1 MADNANKKSTY
12 FEHTLQWFKNASDD
26 LVIKLFQMYKPRP
39 KRSHTRLASFFGRRK
54 EKPTPSLLD
63 LLDDELLNDD
73 NSPEVADIEKI
84 DFSKLAALINPSSHP
99 AHEGQDDAVP
109 GDIAAL
115 LSEDETSVTDV
126 DSPDKELIVKTVSS
140 EALKNERVAHLFK
153 MRRHTVDDLINS
165 ARLEI
170 TIADVQKREPIQ
182 FTFRNTAC
190 ELVFMGSEAVCND
203 SNADSLTVFFQRP
216 AIYYRKDTEAASFP
230 CKFICAAD
238 DEALALIG
246 SRNDNKELCSR
257 IVTFS
262 NMLRCQRDFV
272 RGQATQPI
280 ITEKEEAEAEEF
292 IPITDKN
299 QLALMFEI
307 CKYTLPI
314 NIRTKATLL
323 FEQLNSHSFGSEKN
337 DILSQ
342 LSCMLSVDTYEHKRS
357 NKSYDE
363 IMGIFDRHIF
373 GMEELKEE
381 IAEFIIAS
389 QYAGNSRIVLLLVGP
404 PGVGKTS
411 VVQAIAECRGKSLG
425 RVDCSGIDAVAMMG
439 LVRSYNGAKPGEL
452 FDVFYAQGR
461 ADRVVLCDEID
472 KVARDKESDP
482 NSIFIKALG
491 PEMELFDKYVAEP
504 IDVSCTDFICTAN
517 DLSKIPGYVLN
528 RFGGNIFFIDPY
540 RTEEKVE
547 IAKKHI
553 IPKLFES
560 MNIKKEEITFTDEA
574 LITIAEQYTV
584 DCGAREMEDYIER
597 LLWKIISGWT
607 RGMIAKPATADKEFV
622 LNNLK
627 KHSVEDYQRRSTE
640 NTRKRKAGF

>member
-363 IMGIFDRHIF
+363 IMEIFDRHIF

-439 LVRSYNGAKPGEL
+439 LVRSY
-452 FDVFYAQGR
+452 
-461 ADRVVLCDEID
+461 
-472 KVARDKESDP
+472 
-482 NSIFIKALG
+482 
-491 PEMELFDKYVAEP
+491 M
-504 IDVSCTDFICTAN
+504 
-517 DLSKIPGYVLN
+517 
-528 RFGGNIFFIDPY
+528 
-540 RTEEKVE
+540 
-547 IAKKHI
+547 
-553 IPKLFES
+553 
-560 MNIKKEEITFTDEA
+560 
-574 LITIAEQYTV
+574 
-584 DCGAREMEDYIER
+584 
-597 LLWKIISGWT
+597 
-607 RGMIAKPATADKEFV
+607 EFV
-622 LNNLK
+622 P
-627 KHSVEDYQRRSTE
+627 
-640 NTRKRKAGF
+640 TRW